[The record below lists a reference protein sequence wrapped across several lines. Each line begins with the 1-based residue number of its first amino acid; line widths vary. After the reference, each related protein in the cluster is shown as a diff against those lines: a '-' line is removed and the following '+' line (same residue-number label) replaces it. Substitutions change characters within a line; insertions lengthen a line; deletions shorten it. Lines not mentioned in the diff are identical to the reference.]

1 MGRQESLPMA
11 PLESGFTCGSDPEE
25 FRLMGFAVKA
35 DYDVFRAT
43 PNFKQFKEL
52 GFKKKRSYDIY
63 EGGRQAEEKY
73 QHHPPASQ
81 KLPGKGRAF
90 SWLRFRDRAKSRFV
104 CESDPH
110 EKYRKLPYDGDVV
123 AALTANDQSAIRHL
137 LKASNSFTHGG
148 CIYGG
153 DLKAAVYANDREA
166 IRRIAKEGRSA
177 ALAPPWSKRS
187 GRALGSAF

>member
-1 MGRQESLPMA
+1 MTYFGQRRTS
-11 PLESGFTCGSDPEE
+11 
-25 FRLMGFAVKA
+25 
-35 DYDVFRAT
+35 
-43 PNFKQFKEL
+43 KQFKEL

-63 EGGRQAEEKY
+63 VDGRQAEEKY

-177 ALAPPWSKRS
+177 PLPPGPSAAAVRWGALLKRVWSSIQRPS
-187 GRALGSAF
+187 ALWCFEWCY